1 MKYVNR
7 LRQVSR
13 VTNEK
18 ITEILD
24 RCNGRFGWV
33 QIHVDTAEN
42 YLLMPLADLV
52 ELLEKQLPKP
62 IYEHIETRLIYKAR
76 YDKFICSECG
86 FTKEFVDGHTTQ
98 YEYCPECGQRIDWE
112 EIE

>member
-1 MKYVNR
+1 MTSAKKT
-7 LRQVSR
+7 RQVSR

-33 QIHVDTAEN
+33 QIHIDTEEN
-42 YLLMPLADLV
+42 YMLMPLADLV

-62 IYEHIETRLIYKAR
+62 IYEHIDTRLIYKVR
-76 YDKFICSECG
+76 
-86 FTKEFVDGHTTQ
+86 
-98 YEYCPECGQRIDWE
+98 
-112 EIE
+112 

>member
-1 MKYVNR
+1 MLEFMQRKK
-7 LRQVSR
+7 VSR

-33 QIHVDTAEN
+33 QIHMDTEEN

-52 ELLEKQLPKP
+52 DLLEKQIPKKP
-62 IYEHIETRLIYKAR
+62 VVSDDGWQIACPNCSATLIYC
-76 YDKFICSECG
+76 FHTSEIDCC
-86 FTKEFVDGHTTQ
+86 DR
-98 YEYCPECGQRIDWE
+98 CGQRLDWE
-112 EIE
+112 GIE

>member
-1 MKYVNR
+1 M
-7 LRQVSR
+7 
-13 VTNEK
+13 TNEK

-33 QIHVDTAEN
+33 QIHMDTEEN

-62 IYEHIETRLIYKAR
+62 IYEHIDTRLIYKVR
-76 YDKFICSECG
+76 YDKFRCSECG
-86 FTKEFVDGHTTQ
+86 FTTKSLQMGIPHSINIAHSADGGLT
-98 YEYCPECGQRIDWE
+98 GR
-112 EIE
+112 

>member
-1 MKYVNR
+1 M
-7 LRQVSR
+7 
-13 VTNEK
+13 TNEK

-62 IYEHIETRLIYKAR
+62 IYEHIETRLIYKVR
-76 YDKFICSECG
+76 YDNFRCSECG
-86 FTKEFVDGHTTQ
+86 FTKEFVGGHTTQ
-98 YEYCPECGQRIDWE
+98 YKYCPECGQRIDWE